1 MTRLTRVGELRLGSH
16 LSTSEYCAFLVSKR
30 DSRPDSV
37 PLSTGPDAG
46 LGLVV
51 GRVLRVLDLSPAD
64 LWIQLLDLGLLRR
77 VP

>member
-1 MTRLTRVGELRLGSH
+1 MAGT
-16 LSTSEYCAFLVSKR
+16 A
-30 DSRPDSV
+30 
-37 PLSTGPDAG
+37 AG

-64 LWIQLLDLGLLRR
+64 VWIQLLDLGVLRR